1 MQFALNEKVFN
12 KKPLEQNRIEP
23 DSPQK
28 DGLEQDS
35 LEQDSFEQ
43 GLMKPRLAR
52 YNSRNQHQAHARIQ
66 FYATQVQRFLTE
78 INQIILDKDQQTK
91 LALCSLFSGGHV
103 LFEDLP
109 GLGKTTLSSALSHL
123 AGLKFQRIQFT
134 NDMLASDVIGI
145 NMFNQKEH
153 QFEFKQGPIF
163 TQILLA
169 DEINRCSPK
178 TQSALLEAMEEGI
191 VTVDGVRYQL
201 PQPFWVIATQ
211 NPLFQSGTYALP
223 ESQLDRFLMRLSLGY
238 PSRQAEKIL
247 LQQDSRHSLISTLQ
261 HIFTEHEVLEIQ
273 QLCQSV
279 KMAELVLEYIL
290 DLANETRKGRHGLST
305 RGVLALKKAA
315 QSYAFI
321 EQRHFVTVDD
331 VQAVFVAVTSHR
343 IGLDAVE
350 TQQLMQRVAVQ
361 G

>member
-1 MQFALNEKVFN
+1 MIWGSKQIKSVDLTQTHEI
-12 KKPLEQNRIEP
+12 LETSIQNYV
-23 DSPQK
+23 PQ
-28 DGLEQDS
+28 
-35 LEQDSFEQ
+35 
-43 GLMKPRLAR
+43 
-52 YNSRNQHQAHARIQ
+52 I
-66 FYATQVQRFLTE
+66 QRFLDE
-78 INQIILDKDQQTK
+78 INAIILDKNQQTK
-91 LALCSLFSGGHV
+91 LALCSILAGGHV

-109 GLGKTTLSSALSHL
+109 GLGKTTLSSALAHL

-145 NMFNQKEH
+145 NMYNQNLQ

-178 TQSALLEAMEEGI
+178 TQSALLEAMEEGYT
-191 VTVDGVRYQL
+191 TVDAVRYEL
-201 PQPFWVIATQ
+201 PKPFWVIATQ

-238 PSRQAEKIL
+238 PSRSAEKLL
-247 LQQDSRHSLISTLQ
+247 LQQNSRYALIAKLQ
-261 HIFTEHEVLEIQ
+261 HVFSDQDILELQHLSQQIQTNDVVLDY
-273 QLCQSV
+273 L
-279 KMAELVLEYIL
+279 L
-290 DLANETRKGRHGLST
+290 DLAQETRKGRHGLST

-315 QSYAFI
+315 QAYALI

-331 VQAVFVAVTSHR
+331 VQAVFVAVAAHR
-343 IGLDAVE
+343 IGLSDDE
-350 TQQLMQRVAVQ
+350 TLQLMQRVAVQ